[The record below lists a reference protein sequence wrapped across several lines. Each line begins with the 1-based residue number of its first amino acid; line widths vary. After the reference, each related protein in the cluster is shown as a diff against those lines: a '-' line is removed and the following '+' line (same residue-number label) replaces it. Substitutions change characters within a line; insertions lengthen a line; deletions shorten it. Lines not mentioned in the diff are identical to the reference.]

1 MNTTRNNGT
10 KKYLLM
16 LMLFVSMF
24 AVAQPGFDDGTT
36 VDEPVAPINEWVY
49 LIGGLG
55 IIYALYRFKNKA
67 IN

>member
-10 KKYLLM
+10 KKYLLI

-24 AVAQPGFDDGTT
+24 AVAQPGFGDETD

-55 IIYALYRFKNKA
+55 IVYAMYRFKNKTA
-67 IN
+67 N